1 VGNAEQGQVRQILR
15 LSCSTDHDLL
25 FDRGVAERGLLSQWG
40 NRGSVEGSHKPPFL
54 CVGRQRTPSYGH
66 SGKTPILLPKAA
78 GNPYDVRLVSRVV
91 EIFAYHLFASVD
103 DTIAL
108 PCPSMHPAGLKS
120 ILYQYDLS
128 VHMEDF
134 LLGHSDHVNGLIKGS
149 ESTVRSLSVCAE
161 PLWRVPVR
169 VFEDLSHLDIF
180 LGQDMENLTL
190 IFRYAARL
198 ESLSVLGLDNRAIFP
213 LFEDHSD
220 SLPSL
225 RLFKIMSPYRGWQ
238 PDVDIEESQ
247 FLSLAR
253 FLRGKRELRALD
265 IHLWPQGWSSFAP
278 FWDLLNHLPSLEVL
292 GITTGVRVF
301 TKDDFLSFATALPP
315 RLSAL
320 RVSTQWDIGGEEEND
335 GCRLFVRTF
344 CLSALCSV

>member
-1 VGNAEQGQVRQILR
+1 M
-15 LSCSTDHDLL
+15 
-25 FDRGVAERGLLSQWG
+25 
-40 NRGSVEGSHKPPFL
+40 
-54 CVGRQRTPSYGH
+54 
-66 SGKTPILLPKAA
+66 
-78 GNPYDVRLVSRVV
+78 V
-91 EIFAYHLFASVD
+91 EIFAYHPFASVD

-108 PCPSMHPAGLKS
+108 VYPSMHPAGLKS
-120 ILYQYDLS
+120 ILYQYDPTA
-128 VHMEDF
+128 HTEDF
-134 LLGHSDHVNGLIKGS
+134 SLDHSDHVNDLIGGS
-149 ESTVRSLSVCAE
+149 ESTVRLLSVCAE
-161 PLWRVPVR
+161 PLWRVPIR
-169 VFEDLSHLDIF
+169 VFENLSHLDIF

-198 ESLSVLGLDNRAIFP
+198 EYLSVLGLDNRAIFP
-213 LFEDHSD
+213 LFEDHSN

-225 RLFKIMSPYRGWQ
+225 RLFKIMSPYKGWQ

-265 IHLWPQGWSSFAP
+265 IHLWPQGWLSLAP
-278 FWDLLNHLPSLEVL
+278 FWGLLNHLPSLEVL

-315 RLSAL
+315 KLSAL

-335 GCRLFVRTF
+335 GCRSFVRAF
-344 CLSALCSV
+344 CPSTLHSV